1 MIFKTIYKSNENYTT
16 LKDAKENNSI
26 NLKQTNLLNINK
38 FAHFT
43 NVEDQNLNMS
53 KTGQSKRKINK
64 RNNENFSNWLYF
76 R

>member
-16 LKDAKENNSI
+16 LKDTKENNSI

-38 FAHFT
+38 YAHFT

-53 KTGQSKRKINK
+53 KTVQSKHKTIYK
-64 RNNENFSNWLYF
+64 NNENVSLKT
-76 R
+76 